1 MGFDAQRVSLWISA
15 SFGSVLVVA
24 FVLFPGFFPP
34 MSPSMGAG
42 EVAGFYR
49 DNATL
54 IRASMITFDFCGVML
69 LPLFTVIIHQLK
81 RIRTSTDVFA
91 YSYLSAATS
100 GAALLAL
107 ANLFWLIGAF
117 RPERD
122 PQLVQLMND
131 LAWITFTAPV
141 GTMVAQNL
149 CFALAVYLDKGERP
163 VFPRWVAHFNLV
175 TAALIVPAAGASVFT
190 SGPLAWDGL
199 VSYWLRLATL
209 GTYMVVM
216 FLVLRRVVADEIAGE
231 SQDAAGPSAPAPADD
246 VAPAV
251 R

>member
-1 MGFDAQRVSLWISA
+1 MEFDAQRVSLWISA
-15 SFGSVLVVA
+15 TFGGILLVA
-24 FVLFPGFFPP
+24 FLLFPGFFPP
-34 MSPSMGAG
+34 MSPSMGAQ
-42 EVAGFYR
+42 EVADFYA
-49 DNATL
+49 DHAPM

-69 LPLFTVIIHQLK
+69 LPLFTVVIHQLK

-91 YSYLSAATS
+91 YCYLSAVTS

-122 PQLVQLMND
+122 VHLVQLMND

-149 CFALAVYLDKGERP
+149 VFALAVYLDKGERP
-163 VFPRWVAHFNLV
+163 VFPRWVGHFNIV
-175 TAALIVPAAGASVFT
+175 TAVLIIPAACASIFT

-199 VSYWLRLATL
+199 ISYWLRLATIA
-209 GTYMVVM
+209 TYYVVM
-216 FLVLRRVVADEIAGE
+216 LLVLRRVVARELADEADGVPG
-231 SQDAAGPSAPAPADD
+231 DVMLAA
-246 VAPAV
+246 V
-251 R
+251 